1 MAERQ
6 CYIHTI
12 GCQMNVYD
20 SEQILQRLQ
29 TIGYRQCDSPDKAD
43 LIVLNTCAIR
53 EKAEQK
59 VYSFL
64 GRQAKRK
71 QRRPELLV
79 AVGGCVAQQE
89 GRRFLKRVPH
99 LDLVFGTHAVG
110 RLAGHVERIR
120 KSGERIVDVDMD
132 GAAAMFD
139 GLEPLEAP
147 AGPSRFVTIMQG
159 CDNFCT
165 YCVVPHVRGRE
176 VSRPPSEI
184 LSEIRALVRS
194 GVREVTL
201 LGQNVNSYGAKEGHG
216 SFAELLKKVSGI
228 DGLARI
234 RFTTSHPKDLSD
246 ALIDCFASLDK
257 LCGHIHLP
265 VQSGSDRV
273 LKRMNRRYRRADYL
287 GKVGQL
293 RSVCPD
299 IGITSDFIVGF
310 PGESD
315 QDFADTVDLMRSVEF
330 DGVFA
335 FCYSD
340 RPSAPASGFGGK
352 ISEKKKKRRLAE
364 LLDMQEKIT
373 LDKNRSLVGSVQQVM
388 VEGPSKKDYFQ
399 NAHRAALWTGRTPQ
413 NRIVHFPLDT
423 PTHGERIA
431 APGTILDVRI
441 EEAFAHSLQG
451 KPDRE
456 RLNPNGRK
464 GVDSHAA

>member
-1 MAERQ
+1 
-6 CYIHTI
+6 
-12 GCQMNVYD
+12 MNVYD

-71 QRRPELLV
+71 QHRPELLV

-89 GRRFLKRVPH
+89 GRRLLERVPH

-120 KSGERIVDVDMD
+120 KNGERIVDVDMD
-132 GAAAMFD
+132 GGSAVFD

-147 AGPSRFVTIMQG
+147 AGPSRFVTVMQG

-165 YCVVPHVRGRE
+165 YCVVPYVRGRE
-176 VSRPPSEI
+176 ASRPPSQI
-184 LSEIRALVRS
+184 LSEIRALVGS

-201 LGQNVNSYGAKEGHG
+201 LGQNVNSYGAKEGYG

-246 ALIDCFASLDK
+246 ELIDCFAALDR
-257 LCGHIHLP
+257 LCRHIHLP

-273 LKRMNRRYRRADYL
+273 LKRMNRRYRRVDYL
-287 GKVGQL
+287 DRVGRL

-310 PGESD
+310 PGESEE
-315 QDFADTVDLMRSVEF
+315 DFADTIDLMRSVQF

-340 RPSAPASGFGGK
+340 RPSAPASGFAGK
-352 ISEKKKKRRLAE
+352 IEETVKKRRLAE
-364 LLDMQEKIT
+364 LLDLQETIT
-373 LDKNRSLVGSVQQVM
+373 LRKNRALIGSVQQVM
-388 VEGPSKKDYFQ
+388 AEGPSKKNYFQ
-399 NAHRAALWTGRTPQ
+399 EAHRTALWTGRTPQ
-413 NRIVHFPLDT
+413 NRIVHFALDT
-423 PTHGERIA
+423 PTPDGGMM
-431 APGTILDVRI
+431 APGTMLNVRI
-441 EEAFAHSLQG
+441 EEAFSHSLRG
-451 KPDRE
+451 TPELE
-456 RLNPNGRK
+456 RPNQHGRK